1 MNGHS
6 AIDISLAEKGWA
18 VIDLPDPQPIRVA
31 RQRLLSRLQE
41 QGLPGLTDL
50 GLYHLQAGSDDEHFA
65 RIWDLAQWFWREE
78 LAWSIL
84 SANLSLFRALL
95 GPDLH
100 GQRYPYL
107 RVVRPGVPTD
117 AAPMH
122 RDTYYGASP
131 YELSILVPFSDMDAA
146 SGVRVLSGSHVEPDS
161 RYPFEQHANPDVQI
175 RSPKHQL
182 GYPYAPRRLAPDLDR
197 RAEIV
202 PLQVG
207 QAIVFGLA
215 LIHGGGVN
223 QSGHTRFSTDIRI
236 AHSLAPVQWA
246 RGVREDYFLPL
257 SSSALHR
264 TAAAYLRANEHS

>member
-1 MNGHS
+1 MNAVDS
-6 AIDISLAEKGWA
+6 SLAEKGWA
-18 VIDLPDPQPIRVA
+18 VVDLPDPQPILIA
-31 RQRLLSRLQE
+31 RQRLLARLQE

-50 GLYHLQAGSDDEHFA
+50 SSYHLHAGSDDEHFA

-78 LAWSIL
+78 FAWSIL
-84 SANLSLFRALL
+84 TANLPLFRALL

-107 RVVRPGVPTD
+107 RVVRPGVPAD
-117 AAPMH
+117 AAPLH

-131 YELSILVPFSDMDAA
+131 YELSFLVPLTVMEAA
-146 SGVRVLSGSHVEPDS
+146 SGIRVLSGSHVEPDS
-161 RYPFEQHANPDVQI
+161 HYPFEQHASPDVQI

-182 GYPYAPRRLAPDLDR
+182 GYPYAPRLLAPELDR
-197 RAEIV
+197 LAEIV

-207 QAIVFGLA
+207 QALVFGLS

-236 AHSLAPVQWA
+236 AHSLAPVPWA

-264 TAAAYLRANEHS
+264 TAAAYLRANG